1 MVPLLVVLQA
11 YWKAQIRSQYEK
23 TYWHG
28 KITILKIYCWTWYTL
43 ESEIQIIK
51 ERNKL
56 NLDHYRAISEPYS
69 ENVNTG
75 IRCEKLIAL
84 AKETCHMCESKPTAC
99 CIQCLRIW
107 ESVSINVSIQ
117 TQISRSYYECFAVE
131 GGDLCPSMCC
141 DLSFY
146 SCSGY

>member
-1 MVPLLVVLQA
+1 M
-11 YWKAQIRSQYEK
+11 
-23 TYWHG
+23 
-28 KITILKIYCWTWYTL
+28 

-84 AKETCHMCESKPTAC
+84 AKETCQMCESKPTAC

-107 ESVSINVSIQ
+107 ESISINVSIQ

-146 SCSGY
+146 SCSGYQGSVIYGQHPCDP